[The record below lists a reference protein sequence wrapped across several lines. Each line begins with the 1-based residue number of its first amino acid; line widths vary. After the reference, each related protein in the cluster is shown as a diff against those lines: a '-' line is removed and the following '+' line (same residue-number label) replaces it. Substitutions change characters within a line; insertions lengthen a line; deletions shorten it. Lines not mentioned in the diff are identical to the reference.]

1 MISKEQLRHL
11 SNLAKIELDDSELE
25 KLQKDLNEIL
35 VYVEQVEKLAIDD
48 IETMSSG
55 PLQEILLREDI
66 VQDKDIEV
74 IKQIISAFPEKE
86 NGYLKV
92 PKILNK

>member
-11 SNLAKIELDDSELE
+11 SNLAKIELNDNELE

-35 VYVEQVEKLAIDD
+35 VYVEQVETIAIDD
-48 IETMSSG
+48 IEAMSSG

-66 VQDKDIEV
+66 VKIV
-74 IKQIISAFPEKE
+74 KIIKK
-86 NGYLKV
+86 NG
-92 PKILNK
+92 P

>member
-11 SNLAKIELDDSELE
+11 SNLAKIELNDNELE

-35 VYVEQVEKLAIDD
+35 VYVEQVETIAIDD
-48 IETMSSG
+48 IEAMSSG

-74 IKQIISAFPEKE
+74 IKQIIAEFPGKE